1 MVLGFFSLFVIG
13 PKRVSNI
20 CKKLI
25 WEMKKLR
32 HLKKFVI
39 TNIEKPNLITD
50 LIFLIIY
57 PKQTLSL
64 GQQLCAPGGPAGALP
79 EGPAG
84 ACTWRAS
91 RCAQLEV
98 QQVCAPAGPL
108 RVVI

>member
-20 CKKLI
+20 CKNLI
-25 WEMKKLR
+25 WEMKNLG

-39 TNIEKPNLITD
+39 TNIEKPDLITD
-50 LIFLIIY
+50 LICLVIY

-64 GQQLCAPGGPAGALP
+64 GQQVCAP

-84 ACTWRAS
+84 ARTWRAS
-91 RCAQLEV
+91 RCAHLEV
-98 QQVCAPAGPL
+98 QQVRAPAGPL